1 MHLEE
6 YWNWRRS
13 VNTKDEIAKLEKEF
27 DEKLA
32 KLDQILITKPKVT
45 TINALAEQ
53 LEVLTVSGNRYTLAS
68 IKGKGWK
75 VFNAGE
81 IYTDDEV

>member
-1 MHLEE
+1 MNFE
-6 YWNWRRS
+6 
-13 VNTKDEIAKLEKEF
+13 DEMAKLEREF
-27 DEKLA
+27 NEKMA
-32 KLDQILITKPKVT
+32 KQDKILITKPKVT
-45 TINALAEQ
+45 TINEFYDD

-81 IYTDDEV
+81 IYTDGEV